1 MKGDECFVIMP
12 FGTKQDSGGSGKT
25 YDFDKVY
32 RVLIQRAIRE
42 SGMTP
47 VRADERVTSALIHTE
62 MFRDLRDR
70 AVVLADLSLD
80 NPNVFYELGIRHVMS
95 ANGTVLIARTG
106 SALPF
111 DVKLSRVVFY
121 QFDGVSFDWE
131 EVERVVKHLKMALQ
145 EARKGLPD
153 SPVHALL
160 ESVLRAPARTVE
172 QRVASVRAED
182 SPDAEPLASY
192 QQLLASHWRDNGAA
206 LSQLFDPHRQSL
218 FGLRALAYFV
228 LMTDPLSVDA
238 RRLANQLNDAA
249 QYRLANQLYVRLYE
263 AGKLTRGSQL
273 AYASSYSEEHGTTA
287 GAERAMAL
295 VGEVVTALDREYAA
309 QQDAPQAVLEY
320 AAAYRRLAGLRQWK
334 WQLTHD
340 PADLDHAITAFADG
354 IRYTQKARDLGV
366 MSLPGFL
373 AQSRFKQLLLLRIRD
388 QDVERPD
395 AEGHRD
401 AILALQPL
409 AGDDPKGLSYLGWF
423 QAIALADM
431 GAGDDAQR
439 KALTTFADDTKLK
452 ALPEHWEIGRR
463 QYLLLRRF
471 LEQFGPYLRNPTL
484 SGRISQVLQAG
495 EMRR

>member
-1 MKGDECFVIMP
+1 MKTEECFVIMP
-12 FGTKQDSGGSGKT
+12 FGTKQYSDGPEKS

-32 RVLIQRAIRE
+32 RVLIQRAVRE

-47 VRADERVTSALIHTE
+47 IRADERVTSALIHTE

-95 ANGTVLIARTG
+95 AKGTILIARSG
-106 SALPF
+106 SLLPF

-131 EVERVVKHLKMALQ
+131 EVERVVKHLKVMLQ

-153 SPVHALL
+153 SPVYALL
-160 ESVLRAPARTVE
+160 ESVLREPRRSLE
-172 QRVASVRAED
+172 QHRASVRAED
-182 SPDAEPLASY
+182 SPDGEPLASY
-192 QQLLASHWRDNGAA
+192 QQLLASYWRDKGES
-206 LSQLFDPHRQSL
+206 LSQLFDSHRGSL
-218 FGLRALAYFV
+218 FGLRALAYLV
-228 LMTDPLSVDA
+228 LTKDPLSDDA
-238 RRLANQLNDAA
+238 KRLANQLNDAA
-249 QYRLANQLYVRLYE
+249 QYRLANDLYSRLYK
-263 AGKLTRGSQL
+263 AGKLSRGSQL
-273 AYASSYSEEHGTTA
+273 AYASSYSEAYSTTA
-287 GAERAMAL
+287 GAEHAMAL
-295 VGEVVTALDREYAA
+295 VSEVLAALEREYSS
-309 QQDAPQAVLEY
+309 QQDGPQAVLEY
-320 AAAYRRLAGLRQWK
+320 AAAYRRLAGLHQWK
-334 WQLTHD
+334 WQTTRD
-340 PADLDHAITAFADG
+340 PADLDKAIAVFAEG
-354 IRYTQKARDLGV
+354 IQYTQRARDLGV
-366 MSLPGFL
+366 MSHPGFL

-409 AGDDPKGLSYLGWF
+409 PGDDPTGLSYLGWF

-431 GAGDDAQR
+431 GAGDEAQH
-439 KALTTFADDTKLK
+439 KALTTFSDDTKFK
-452 ALPEHWEIGRR
+452 AEPEHWEIGRR

-484 SGRISQVLQAG
+484 IGRISQVLQVG
-495 EMRR
+495 DVST